1 MTPGEEIEGIEEKEC
16 YKWRRCM
23 VNPGKTEGR
32 DGYTGSRDKFR
43 QGWSL
48 ATLPNVAQVPLFS
61 AGFLTEST
69 ACANSVLN
77 AYIFSGTS
85 LPQLYPWGQAQ

>member
-1 MTPGEEIEGIEEKEC
+1 
-16 YKWRRCM
+16 M
-23 VNPGKTEGR
+23 VNTGKTESR
-32 DGYTGSRDKFR
+32 DGYTRSRGKFR

-48 ATLPNVAQVPLFS
+48 ATLPSVAEVPLFS
-61 AGFLTEST
+61 AGFLPEPIV
-69 ACANSVLN
+69 CANSVLN